1 MNQIWIWIKYEYIWL
16 RPISVS
22 HWIWD
27 LIKYIHLSEVE
38 LEFQQYGR
46 NIERYS
52 RGIYENYLLAVI
64 CRKRPAFLIWV
75 RHYIKYFTYIFSLI
89 LTTFPQS
96 HFHFMDEDPDVRN
109 ILKKIISLLF
119 SFDLCLTPLK
129 MDETIHIKQKKTNK
143 MYMNYNLNDQVRLV
157 NNECFGIFLLTSFD
171 YFFMSFLQL

>member
-1 MNQIWIWIKYEYIWL
+1 MLET
-16 RPISVS
+16 
-22 HWIWD
+22 D
-27 LIKYIHLSEVE
+27 LSLSEVVMISIKWQGIIFLKNK
-38 LEFQQYGR
+38 LEKSFRLIRFDTEILMLFTLLKLSQM
-46 NIERYS
+46 S
-52 RGIYENYLLAVI
+52 IYFLKTKFHVDCFVI
-64 CRKRPAFLIWV
+64 YAT
-75 RHYIKYFTYIFSLI
+75 HA
-89 LTTFPQS
+89 Q
-96 HFHFMDEDPDVRN
+96 N